1 MIIQGLN
8 CQVTVGSELYHVQT
22 ENVGDNLITLIFK
35 AGAVVARAKQRIGA
49 VEGTGR
55 LEKLRRAMRSQHE
68 LMLKKLCEGEL
79 VPISAAERLEV
90 DEEEKDLIAKFLEEW
105 AEEE

>member
-8 CQVTVGSELYHVQT
+8 YELEVGGERYHVQT

-35 AGAVVARAKQRIGA
+35 GGAVVARAKQRVGA
-49 VEGTGR
+49 IEGAGR
-55 LEKLRRAMRSQHE
+55 AEKLRRLMRSQHE
-68 LMLKKLCEGEL
+68 LMISKLQEGEL
-79 VPISAAERLEV
+79 VPISVAEQRQV
-90 DEEEKDLIAKFLEEW
+90 DKDEKDLIARFLEEW